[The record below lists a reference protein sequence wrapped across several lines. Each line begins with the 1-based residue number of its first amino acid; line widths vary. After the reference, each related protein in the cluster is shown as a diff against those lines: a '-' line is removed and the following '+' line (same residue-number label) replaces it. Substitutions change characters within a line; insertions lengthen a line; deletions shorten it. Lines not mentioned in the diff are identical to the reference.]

1 MELLL
6 VAPAPDNTF
15 VGHFDDEYTESDTN
29 RPYGDWLEF
38 DVFVH
43 VVS

>member
-6 VAPAPDNTF
+6 VAPAPDNAL
-15 VGHFDDEYTESDTN
+15 VSHFDDEYTESNTN

-38 DVFVH
+38 GVFVH